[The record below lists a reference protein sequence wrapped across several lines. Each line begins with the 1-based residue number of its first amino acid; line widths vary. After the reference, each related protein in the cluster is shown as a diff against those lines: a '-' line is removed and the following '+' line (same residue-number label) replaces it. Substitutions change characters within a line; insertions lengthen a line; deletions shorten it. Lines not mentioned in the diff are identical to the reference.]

1 MLSGTSAY
9 IKHLDPIQTAS
20 SLFLSVSVNY
30 RNRIHHRSIQSI
42 NFNHNRGIK
51 LLFRHD
57 AIEKIAWR
65 FFLSHQT
72 SHKGCHFVFT
82 SALYSRSLHFLEEC
96 TRQAEAVGIMGHNEC
111 ILCHFKHTQ
120 DHWQKNENRKPKSLL
135 KETEPQKNFSLPLFV
150 ALGYVSLFYGC
161 SNFKCTFLSCEMHS
175 LNIPGGKLEG
185 LIDGQMW
192 EYT

>member
-20 SLFLSVSVNY
+20 SLFLSISVNY

-65 FFLSHQT
+65 FFLIHQT
-72 SHKGCHFVFT
+72 SHKGCPFVFT
-82 SALYSRSLHFLEEC
+82 SALYSRRLHFLEEC
-96 TRQAEAVGIMGHNEC
+96 TRQAEAVGIWGHNEC

-120 DHWQKNENRKPKSLL
+120 DHWQKMKTESQNLCWKRQSPRRIFSFHYLL
-135 KETEPQKNFSLPLFV
+135 LWVMSVYFMAAVILNAFSSPV
-150 ALGYVSLFYGC
+150 R
-161 SNFKCTFLSCEMHS
+161 CTL
-175 LNIPGGKLEG
+175 
-185 LIDGQMW
+185 
-192 EYT
+192 